1 MRHNKTT
8 VQDLTFTL
16 AEVNALRSALA
27 AGTVLAETAK
37 ENAEYL
43 PSVELYGG
51 WKDELD
57 AAIVLVAREAD
68 RLGNLRFTEEG
79 GGI

>member
-1 MRHNKTT
+1 MNDNKTT

-37 ENAEYL
+37 ENAEYP

-57 AAIVLVAREAD
+57 AAIALVARESD
-68 RLGNLRFTEEG
+68 RLGNLRFDVEG